1 MISSITATQKFNAIH
16 PSSSPWSST
25 DVADFSVVFPLNIDF
40 RGSWANEVTQTSPP
54 NSLRNQCAP
63 LILNGQRKVHGTVQ
77 LRTVLGYDVSCCTAL
92 CCTILYN
99 TVLCCTAH
107 QRDAPQYKRC
117 TVLFQYILNNTSRI
131 ISGPRRWISCPANFD
146 NQVLAR
152 IRVWTRRWGSNRA
165 QWPRRGSRYTFLPD
179 ILGARV
185 KCRPNPFP
193 WGGGRLV

>member
-1 MISSITATQKFNAIH
+1 MVQHRCGGFFCRFSVEYKFSGVLGTRSYTNLATQQATESVRTRYTQWTKESARHRTATYCI
-16 PSSSPWSST
+16 
-25 DVADFSVVFPLNIDF
+25 
-40 RGSWANEVTQTSPP
+40 G
-54 NSLRNQCAP
+54 LRR
-63 LILNGQRKVHGTVQ
+63 I
-77 LRTVLGYDVSCCTAL
+77 VLHCTAL

-165 QWPRRGSRYTFLPD
+165 QWPCRGSRYTFLPD

-185 KCRPNPFP
+185 KFRPNPFP